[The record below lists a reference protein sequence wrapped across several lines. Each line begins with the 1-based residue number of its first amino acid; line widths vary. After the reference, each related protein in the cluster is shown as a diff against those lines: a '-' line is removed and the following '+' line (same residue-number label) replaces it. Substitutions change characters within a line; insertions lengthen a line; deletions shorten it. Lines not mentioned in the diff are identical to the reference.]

1 VIGLSLVACHWQ
13 ASITVTSH
21 SVSDKGGRFVAARIV
36 YMHIINLQLII
47 HRCYNY
53 PQLHWQPQA
62 ERLQPQVLFTSN
74 FDKRRKLD

>member
-1 VIGLSLVACHWQ
+1 MLLTATHWQ

-47 HRCYNY
+47 HY

-62 ERLQPQVLFTSN
+62 ARVSGYSHKCCLLQILISVGSLIN
-74 FDKRRKLD
+74 